1 MIQPTGSGDPRDPRY
16 AGTPVTADPRYGEAA
31 QPTPLQPVQP
41 MPHVAPG
48 RRVETDATYAPSWR
62 GWRAGQ
68 IVYTIGG
75 IVAVLLV
82 FRIILELLAA
92 NPNAGFSNL
101 IYTITA
107 PLVAPFQG
115 VFPTPQSHGSI
126 LDLAAVLAIIVY
138 ALLAWGIARL
148 FEFMRRR
155 SMPTA

>member
-1 MIQPTGSGDPRDPRY
+1 MTQSTGSGDPRDPGY
-16 AGTPVTADPRYGEAA
+16 AGAPVTADPPYVEAP
-31 QPTPLQPVQP
+31 QPAPLRPVQP
-41 MPHVAPG
+41 IAPA
-48 RRVETDATYAPSWR
+48 RRVNTDATYAPSWR

-75 IVAVLLV
+75 IVAVLIV
-82 FRIILELLAA
+82 IRIIFELLAA

-138 ALLAWGIARL
+138 ALLTWGIARL
-148 FEFMRRR
+148 FELIRRR
-155 SMPTA
+155 STPTT

>member
-1 MIQPTGSGDPRDPRY
+1 MQPTGSGDPRDPRY
-16 AGTPVTADPRYGEAA
+16 AGAPITADPPHYVEA
-31 QPTPLQPVQP
+31 PQPVQP
-41 MPHVAPG
+41 A
-48 RRVETDATYAPSWR
+48 RRVEADATYAPSWR

-75 IVAVLLV
+75 IVAVLIV
-82 FRIILELLAA
+82 IRIIFKLLAA

-126 LDLAAVLAIIVY
+126 LD
-138 ALLAWGIARL
+138 
-148 FEFMRRR
+148 
-155 SMPTA
+155 

>member
-1 MIQPTGSGDPRDPRY
+1 MQPTGSGDPRDPHY
-16 AGTPVTADPRYGEAA
+16 AGAPITADPPHYVEAP
-31 QPTPLQPVQP
+31 QPTPPQP
-41 MPHVAPG
+41 MQPIAPA
-48 RRVETDATYAPSWR
+48 RRVNTDATYAPSWR

-68 IVYTIGG
+68 IVYTIGA
-75 IVAVLLV
+75 IVAVLIV
-82 FRIILELLAA
+82 IRIIFELLAA

-138 ALLAWGIARL
+138 ALLTWGIARV
-148 FEFMRRR
+148 FELIRRR
-155 SMPTA
+155 STPTS

>member
-1 MIQPTGSGDPRDPRY
+1 M
-16 AGTPVTADPRYGEAA
+16 
-31 QPTPLQPVQP
+31 PLPPVQYG
-41 MPHVAPG
+41 APV

-82 FRIILELLAA
+82 FCIILELLAA

-115 VFPTPQSHGSI
+115 VFPTPLSHGSI
-126 LDLAAVLAIIVY
+126 VDLAAVLASIVY
-138 ALLAWGIARL
+138 ALLIWGIARL
-148 FEFMRRR
+148 FELIRRR
-155 SMPTA
+155 AMPTT

>member
-1 MIQPTGSGDPRDPRY
+1 
-16 AGTPVTADPRYGEAA
+16 VN
-31 QPTPLQPVQP
+31 
-41 MPHVAPG
+41 
-48 RRVETDATYAPSWR
+48 TDATYAPSWR

-68 IVYTIGG
+68 IVYTIGA
-75 IVAVLLV
+75 IVAVLIV
-82 FRIILELLAA
+82 IRIIFELLAA

-138 ALLAWGIARL
+138 ALLTWGIARV
-148 FEFMRRR
+148 FELIRRR
-155 SMPTA
+155 STPTT

>member
-16 AGTPVTADPRYGEAA
+16 AGAPVTAAPRYVEAP
-31 QPTPLQPVQP
+31 QPAPLQPVQYG
-41 MPHVAPG
+41 APA
-48 RRVETDATYAPSWR
+48 RRGETDATYAPSWR

-68 IVYTIGG
+68 IVYTIGA
-75 IVAVLLV
+75 IVAVLIV
-82 FRIILELLAA
+82 IRIIFELLAA

-138 ALLAWGIARL
+138 ALLTWGIARV
-148 FEFMRRR
+148 FELIRRR
-155 SMPTA
+155 STPTS

>member
-1 MIQPTGSGDPRDPRY
+1 
-16 AGTPVTADPRYGEAA
+16 VN
-31 QPTPLQPVQP
+31 
-41 MPHVAPG
+41 
-48 RRVETDATYAPSWR
+48 TDATYAPSWR

-68 IVYTIGG
+68 IVYTIGA
-75 IVAVLLV
+75 IVAVLIV
-82 FRIILELLAA
+82 IRIIFELLAA

-138 ALLAWGIARL
+138 ALLTWGIARL
-148 FEFMRRR
+148 FELMRRR
-155 SMPTA
+155 ATPTA